1 MIRKIV
7 MLAVIPFN
15 SNQASD
21 KFFSV
26 PHAVPSL
33 NNELLSRVVFARMK
47 VRDDEDDENYVS
59 GVINEDNHL
68 LLMVIL
74 GIIN

>member
-1 MIRKIV
+1 MNMKMMREKRNARNDS
-7 MLAVIPFN
+7 LF
-15 SNQASD
+15 SNQASE

-47 VRDDEDDENYVS
+47 VRDDEKYFYC
-59 GVINEDNHL
+59 
-68 LLMVIL
+68 
-74 GIIN
+74 

>member
-1 MIRKIV
+1 MNMMKKIV
-7 MLAVIPFN
+7 MRAIILF
-15 SNQASD
+15 SLNQASD

-47 VRDDEDDENYVS
+47 VRDDEKYFYC
-59 GVINEDNHL
+59 
-68 LLMVIL
+68 
-74 GIIN
+74 